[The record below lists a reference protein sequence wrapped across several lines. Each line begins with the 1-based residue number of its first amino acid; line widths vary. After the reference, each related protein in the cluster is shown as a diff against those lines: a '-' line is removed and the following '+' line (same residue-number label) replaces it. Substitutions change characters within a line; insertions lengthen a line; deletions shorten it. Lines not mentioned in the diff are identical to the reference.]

1 MKYSWLFVALTHG
14 CDAAMSKMQSALS
27 EYGIT
32 ASLLL
37 TICFPYLF
45 DEPDAIKAMESS
57 SPGRICFNICIW
69 AAVTCFCL
77 TNLLMICV
85 ADNMNMWIRESDCLA
100 FLHRSSTIHQIL
112 MALTPIGTLFM
123 VIAAGIS
130 NVQSNN
136 NPIPLSSS
144 CGFLCVS
151 YTLQALQ

>member
-1 MKYSWLFVALTHG
+1 METILAACDTLDLKYSWLFVALTHG

-85 ADNMNMWIRESDCLA
+85 ADNMNMWIRESGCLA

-112 MALTPIGTLFM
+112 MALPPIGTFM
-123 VIAAGIS
+123 VIRDVVLGY
-130 NVQSNN
+130 
-136 NPIPLSSS
+136 
-144 CGFLCVS
+144 CGWNF
-151 YTLQALQ
+151 

>member
-1 MKYSWLFVALTHG
+1 M
-14 CDAAMSKMQSALS
+14 AAAISKMQSALS

-85 ADNMNMWIRESDCLA
+85 ADKYEHVDSRVRLSG
-100 FLHRSSTIHQIL
+100 FSSPFFDDSPDPH
-112 MALTPIGTLFM
+112 
-123 VIAAGIS
+123 GI
-130 NVQSNN
+130 NADRDVV
-136 NPIPLSSS
+136 PGY
-144 CGFLCVS
+144 CGWNF
-151 YTLQALQ
+151 